1 MDLTAGG
8 SMPLVP
14 LYITLQITDDDL
26 VRVIR
31 DNN

>member
-8 SMPLVP
+8 SVPLVP
-14 LYITLQITDDDL
+14 LYITLQVADNDL

-31 DNN
+31 DDN